1 MNDAVPWTLFLPPSD
16 FDEIHLL
23 ASQDQN
29 GFNAGMAIFRVSQ
42 WSVQMLAESLGVRQ
56 LVPGFDTHID
66 DQGALR
72 WVMERQGYAE
82 HVIYQPHSWWNSFGL
97 NSPPYPTDA
106 FTLHFAGADCCGQEE
121 SKGTV
126 MGRWLDIVESDPQQY
141 AMELEKTK
149 LPKEVED
156 YWALLRKAKKT
167 MKDASNTEP
176 GSRALETAKN
186 ELWGSYSLH
195 GDNATEVSMRTK
207 KVEDIMAQIRVE
219 PGKPSTEE
227 ALKKAKEAMKDDK
240 PAGKEAASEKKE
252 EVAAKKGTVD
262 ANKKAAA
269 EKGAAPPAKKNR

>member
-1 MNDAVPWTLFLPPSD
+1 MSDHVSCYSWFDADTIILNDAVPWTVFLPPSD

-97 NSPPYPTDA
+97 NSQPYKTDA
-106 FTLHFAGADCCGQEE
+106 FMLHFAGADCCGQEE

-126 MGRWLDIVESDPQQY
+126 MGRWLDIVEKNPQQY

-156 YWALLRKAKKT
+156 YWAMLRKAKKT
-167 MKDASNTEP
+167 MQDASNAES
-176 GSRALETAKN
+176 GSPALETAKN
-186 ELWGSYSLH
+186 ELWGTYSLR
-195 GDNATEVSMRTK
+195 GDNATEVSMRIK
-207 KVEDIMAQIRVE
+207 KVEDIMARIGVE
-219 PGKPSTEE
+219 PGKPAKEG
-227 ALKKAKEAMKDDK
+227 ALKDAEIKKNAEDKA
-240 PAGKEAASEKKE
+240 AGKEAASEKK
-252 EVAAKKGTVD
+252 
-262 ANKKAAA
+262 
-269 EKGAAPPAKKNR
+269 GAAPPGRKNR